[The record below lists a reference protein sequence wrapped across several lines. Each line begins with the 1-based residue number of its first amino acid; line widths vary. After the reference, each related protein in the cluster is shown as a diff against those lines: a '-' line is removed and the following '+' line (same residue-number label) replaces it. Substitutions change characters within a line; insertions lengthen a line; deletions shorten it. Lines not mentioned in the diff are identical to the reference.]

1 MLSELSDD
9 DDDDG
14 DDNND
19 DDDDDDDEMEDQVEA
34 EQWDKLAPEDKAERM
49 RNLVAPLDEADW
61 GRKQTDTEVITIGHP
76 PAKPAAE
83 APPKVES
90 EAKPKIRPP
99 LFEKQHF
106 DGVESDSDDEM
117 DEADLPPPGTL
128 GRKIAEMRWGDMG
141 PSIEEL
147 GDDEDAEASA
157 QQSRKKKLALGD
169 DLDEQMRRKV
179 WGNDEVEEGE
189 DAPMVVGTGSD
200 GAPDG
205 DVDVDMGEEEEEFI
219 KFTREA
225 LGIDEEMWDKIV
237 SSRKER
243 GGESRDD
250 PSGGSV

>member
-1 MLSELSDD
+1 MQ
-9 DDDDG
+9 
-14 DDNND
+14 
-19 DDDDDDDEMEDQVEA
+19 DQVEA

-61 GRKQTDTEVITIGHP
+61 GRKGTDTEVITIGEP
-76 PAKPAAE
+76 SAKPAAQ
-83 APPKVES
+83 ATPKVVAS
-90 EAKPKIRPP
+90 EPKTSIRPP

-106 DGVESDSDDEM
+106 DGVESDSEDEM

-128 GRKIAEMRWGDMG
+128 GRQIAEMRWGDMG
-141 PSIEEL
+141 PTIEEI
-147 GDDEDAEASA
+147 GDDEDEAAEASV

-169 DLDEQMRRKV
+169 DIDEQMRRKV
-179 WGNDEVEEGE
+179 WGAEDMEEGD
-189 DAPMVVGTGSD
+189 DAPVVVGAD
-200 GAPDG
+200 A

-243 GGESRDD
+243 GGELER
-250 PSGGSV
+250 GSHMTSC